1 MSDKMEPAMPPAG
14 RLILILSVI
23 ALISGVTI
31 VFAYQI
37 TAEPIARNHRQRLE
51 RAVFTVLPGAEQR
64 VNYVLDEDGLTRLGD
79 EEIDRANVYAGY
91 DSGGDLVGVAMEA
104 SAMGYADT
112 IRMLYGYSPER
123 ECIIGFTVLQS
134 SETPGLGALI
144 ATDPDF
150 LANFECLD
158 AQLNEE
164 QTALE
169 NEIRTVTRRD
179 AEEDWEIDG
188 ITGATVSSEA
198 VGRALRESSQRYLPL
213 LARYRDDLPERMEA
227 E

>member
-1 MSDKMEPAMPPAG
+1 MSEKMEPAMPPAG

-37 TAEPIARNHRQRLE
+37 TAEPIARNHRERLE

-64 VNYVLDEDGLTRLGD
+64 VNYSLDDDGLARLAG

-91 DSGGDLVGVAMEA
+91 DSGGDLVGVALEA

-112 IRMLYGYSPER
+112 IRMLYGYSPQR

-158 AQLNEE
+158 AELNEE

-198 VGRALRESSQRYLPL
+198 VGRALRESAERYLPL
-213 LARYRDDLPERMEA
+213 LARYRDDLPEQMEA

>member
-1 MSDKMEPAMPPAG
+1 MSDKMNSTMPPVG
-14 RLILILSVI
+14 RLVLVLSLI
-23 ALISGVTI
+23 AFISGVTI

-37 TAEPIARNHRQRLE
+37 TSEPIARNHRERLE
-51 RAVFTVLPGAEQR
+51 NAVFTVLPGAEVR
-64 VNYVLDEDGLTRLGD
+64 VNFYLDEDGLTRLGD
-79 EEIDRANVYAGY
+79 EEIDQANAYAGY
-91 DSGGDLVGVAMEA
+91 DPAGDLVGVAFEA

-112 IRMLYGYSPER
+112 IRMLYGYSLER
-123 ECIIGFTVLQS
+123 ECIVGFTVLQS

-144 ATDPDF
+144 ASDPDF

-164 QTALE
+164 KTGLE
-169 NEIRTVTRRD
+169 NEIRTATRRD

-198 VGRALRESSQRYLPL
+198 VGRGLRESTERYLPL
-213 LARYRDDLPERMEA
+213 LARYIDDLPQTTEA